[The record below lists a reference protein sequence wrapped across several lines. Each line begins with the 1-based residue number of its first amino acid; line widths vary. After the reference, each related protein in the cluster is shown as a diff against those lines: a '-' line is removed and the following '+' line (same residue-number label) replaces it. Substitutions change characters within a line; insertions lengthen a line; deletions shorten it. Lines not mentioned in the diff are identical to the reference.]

1 MNEDERRRF
10 EQVVAR
16 VAPGSRLV
24 RAWRLEGGVSAEVT
38 GLEIARP
45 DGALEKA
52 LVRRHGLADL
62 AANPNIAADEYRLL
76 ESVYA
81 AGLPAPEP
89 LFLDT
94 SCELFPTP
102 YLVVEFI
109 EGAPEMAP
117 ADPLS
122 FARELA
128 AILAR
133 IHSVD
138 WSGVDF
144 AFLPRRVDRV
154 ARLLAERPAQLDE
167 RLSESHIRA
176 ALESRWPPTQG
187 NEPRLLHGDFWPGNL
202 LWRDGELA
210 AIVDWEDA
218 AWGDPLADLGNSRL
232 EILWFF
238 GPEAMDAFTD
248 AYRELLPDLNYADL
262 PLWDLYAA
270 LRPAGKLWDWGLDPK
285 DERRMVRLHR
295 SFVEQALA
303 RLTCRDR

>member
-1 MNEDERRRF
+1 MNEADRQRF

-16 VAPGSRLV
+16 MAPGSRLV
-24 RAWRLEGGVSAEVT
+24 RAWQLEGGVSAEVT
-38 GLEIARP
+38 GLEFERP
-45 DGALEKA
+45 DGSVEKA
-52 LVRRHGLADL
+52 LLRRHGPVDL
-62 AANPNIAADEYRLL
+62 AENPNIAADEYRLL
-76 ESVYA
+76 QIVRA
-81 AGLPAPEP
+81 AGLPVPAP
-89 LFLDT
+89 LLLDT
-94 SCELFPTP
+94 SCAIFPTP

-109 EGAPEMAP
+109 DGALELEP
-117 ADPLS
+117 ADPVG

-133 IHSVD
+133 IHSTD
-138 WSGVDF
+138 WTGVDLD
-144 AFLPRRVDRV
+144 FLPRKLDRV
-154 ARLLAERPAQLDE
+154 ARLLAERPEQLDE
-167 RLSESHIRA
+167 RLSESPIRA
-176 ALESRWPPTQG
+176 ALESRWPPAQG

-210 AIVDWEDA
+210 AIIDWEDA

-248 AYRELLPDLNYADL
+248 AYWELMPDLNYADL

-303 RLTCRDR
+303 RLTRRDR